1 MKLKTFIETRITR
14 TIKTSKEMVL
24 NADTALF
31 GQLLLLVAENRNLA
45 IKIKAW
51 TDSTRYH
58 ET

>member
-1 MKLKTFIETRITR
+1 
-14 TIKTSKEMVL
+14 MVL